1 MVCPFCGKEMDKG
14 FVKGNPS
21 GSLRYNGQ
29 LYWDT
34 KPKMK
39 ISECLFSIKL
49 PTLAV
54 SHYDDRFPT
63 VVSYKCDDCKKIIMD
78 TYVENE

>member
-14 FVKGNPS
+14 FVKGPPDR
-21 GSLRYNGQ
+21 LFNGC
-29 LYWDT
+29 LYWDS
-34 KPKMK
+34 KPEMKLSEHFFKM
-39 ISECLFSIKL
+39 KL

-54 SHYDDRFPT
+54 SHYDNNFPAI
-63 VVSYKCDDCKKIIMD
+63 VSYKCDNCKKIIMD